1 MTTRQNSDFAENQ
14 DTIIERKIMPIRKI
28 QDWRGWLDGLRSKAV
43 KAGAES
49 LATNLTAMLS
59 TNGVA
64 NMHIPGLE
72 GIGMTWK
79 TAVATMLIQFTLRTM
94 AAAAIYVQ
102 EKPDPDVIEEKT
114 DTVVI
119 SKTDL

>member
-1 MTTRQNSDFAENQ
+1 
-14 DTIIERKIMPIRKI
+14 MPIRKI